1 MKINGK
7 SVAVTCGLLFMALI
21 VIFIEIAIFISG
33 PARKFEDKV
42 NHQIAKIQKNLMRE

>member
-1 MKINGK
+1 
-7 SVAVTCGLLFMALI
+7 MALI

-42 NHQIAKIQKNLMRE
+42 DHQIAKIKESYARIEEDVYKRQR